1 MFLGLG
7 IVTWALEHYL
17 RELDAL
23 GDIAANPIY
32 PGNEGVIANR
42 STMGRWV
49 TVEGLA
55 LLPIRS
61 EI

>member
-42 STMGRWV
+42 GTMGHYRG
-49 TVEGLA
+49 TRIA
-55 LLPIRS
+55 S
-61 EI
+61 D